1 MPQQTN
7 LNVAPYFDDFDP
19 SRDYYKVLFKPG
31 YPVQARELTTLQS
44 ILQNQ
49 IEKFGQHFFKEGAK
63 VIPGNIAYSQIY
75 YCVQL
80 NNTFEGV
87 PVSAYANQLVGT
99 KITGQTS
106 GVSAF
111 VNEILLP
118 IDSERGNLTLYV
130 SYLNSSTFNNSTE
143 VFFDGESLTCDS
155 TIISSLLGNATIAAG
170 SPFAV
175 TLSLNAAA
183 TGSSFFVNDGV
194 YFVRGNFVD
203 VQSET
208 LILDQYSNLPNYRVG
223 FLISEEIIN
232 DTIDESLSDNS
243 QGFNNYS
250 APGADRL
257 KISVSLTKKSLTDL
271 NDNNFIEL
279 ATIVNGVI
287 KSKVDRGDLGG
298 GPGYLDIR
306 DTLARRTYAESG
318 DYCVKDFDVNILNSL
333 NDNIGNGGVFQPGQ
347 FTYGGAI
354 ASNNLALY
362 KISPGRAFVRGYDLE
377 LLTPTF
383 IDVEKPRTTKTIED
397 REIIYNTGPSLKVN
411 RVYGVPVLGIGNTYV
426 LSLRDSRRGVGIAT
440 VGNEI
445 GLARVYDFRLESGSY
460 DATNSN
466 LNQWALSLFD
476 VQTFTDITLNQ
487 ATSLSIPTRIE
498 GSNSGATG
506 FIRHAVSAGVA
517 VTVYDTSGE
526 FIANES
532 LIFNGI
538 ADGRIAIAVTT
549 HSLSDVKS
557 VHGTNNGIVGLG
569 STFLGD
575 IVQSIGFNVGIA
587 TISAASGGVSTVF
600 STNTLFPGTIVKRN
614 NLVQFSN
621 TANRDISFAKVV
633 SIGRTSITIEAVT
646 SVAGIASG
654 DLPTTTLNATDFKIL
669 TTKLDS
675 SSDKTLYTKLPKK
688 NISSVDLTGAILSIR
703 KTFTVNISS
712 NQLSAAVTA
721 GTDETFLPFD
731 EERYTLT
738 RSDGETETLTS
749 DRLEFLAG
757 STQLQIRNLGSN
769 NTGATLTATLRKV
782 NPKAKEK
789 IKNRVNSLIID
800 KSKYAGSGIGTTTL
814 NDGLTFGNYPF
825 GTRVQDKILSLN
837 VPDIIQIHGI
847 FESADTSNP
856 SAPKIIF
863 SSLTS
868 SSTTTTELIIGETLT
883 GQTSGAVAICAE
895 KLTSSQIAFI
905 YKNDNR
911 FKEGETVLFSES
923 RANGIIV
930 TLDSDSFEI
939 SSNYKLDN
947 GQEETIYN
955 YGTLIRKNDS
965 EEPSKKLKVYFSNGY
980 FESTDDG
987 DITTVN
993 SYSRFDYSRDLQS
1006 VNDNRVSDIIDIR
1019 PRVSSFTVSENSRSP
1034 LEFLGRTFNSSGN
1047 SATNILA
1054 SDESILTTF
1063 SYYLGRI
1070 DRIFLTKEGVFQVKY
1085 GQPSERPEKAVSV
1098 DEALEI
1104 ATITLPPYLY
1114 TPEAAVIQFLEH
1126 KRYRMVDIKQLENRI
1141 RNLEF
1146 YTTLSL
1152 LETNT
1157 SNLFVPD
1164 ADGLNRFKSGFFVDN
1179 FSSFRT
1185 QEENTGIKNSID
1197 VQNKELRPKHYTNSV
1212 NLIFGPVTNIDPTQD
1227 LRFNIV
1233 EGVNIRRADNVVTL
1247 DYAEVKYL
1255 EQPFGTRSESVTPFL
1270 LNFWRGTIVLTPSS
1284 DTWVDTTRL
1293 ASKIIE
1299 IEGNYASTL
1308 LRLEKTQNVDSQTG
1322 FAPIVWNSWQ
1332 DNWTGRNN
1340 VESARVVTVNTDTAI
1355 QVVQENLRETIE
1367 TGVATRTGSR
1377 TVVSEQFD
1385 RTSVGDRVVS
1395 REIISF
1401 MRSRNIQFVSKL
1413 VKPLTRLY
1421 AFFDGKDVTRYCVP
1435 KLLEISMNS
1444 GVFQVGEKISGTVRA
1459 RGLGPDLSN
1468 TSPRITFRVAQSN
1481 HKEGPYNL
1489 PTVTFVNNPY
1499 TNQPLS
1505 GTYSS
1510 TSNILNVDTF
1520 SLASQSQGEFSG
1532 YVETGMDLIGETSGA
1547 RATITSVRLV
1557 SDLSATLIGSFFIP
1571 NPNGLNHPKFET
1583 GTKIFTIINDENN
1596 NKDFATTTAQEAFSA
1611 SGTQETVQEDIIS
1624 VRNSRVEIKET
1635 SENKNISRS
1644 LGTQV
1649 VGSTILSE
1657 IAIPRPSGSSD
1668 GGGSGPGS
1676 GGGGNDFIQPPPPP
1690 TPEII
1695 NLGTLYANLGKRRIG
1710 EYADQQLSQVLALAG
1725 FPQSVIDSVKPNMK
1739 PAKFDALAKEA
1750 VESLNA
1756 QGVYSLTV
1764 ETTPTN
1770 RLADP
1775 KGDGSR
1781 FTQKEARALNAPV
1794 SAAIVAATPADSR
1807 VAAAAARAPAARASS
1822 SGPSKCVGGKKDPL
1836 AQSFFV
1842 ADASGVFVTKCD
1854 IFFETKDNMDI
1865 PFDFQIRTMENGF
1878 PTQRILPFSEIVLN
1892 PDQILTSID
1901 GSIATTIEFDAPVYL
1916 EGGKEYAMCLLSYS
1930 TQYRVFI
1937 SRVTENDLINQTFV
1951 STQPFLGSL
1960 FKSQNASTWEPSQ
1973 WEDLKFTLYR
1983 ADFLSSGSVEFYNP
1997 ELTEGNGQV
2006 ATLQPDSLVLNSKKV
2021 RVGLGI
2027 TISDSGYV
2035 LGNTFSQLGTNAT
2048 GDLVGVAGSAT
2059 GTLTVSNAGIGYTPS
2074 SGGQTFSGVNLI
2086 TVTGSGRGATAN
2098 ITISNGVA
2106 VAATISGGG
2115 SGYQVGDVLGITTI
2129 GAASVG
2135 KNARLT
2141 IAGIGLTNE
2150 LILDNVQGNFVTG
2163 AGFTMSYINSSGIT
2177 TTLNFSQGGNVTP
2190 TEIVVVND
2198 GLHIKINH
2206 QNHGMYFSDNRVKI
2220 QGALSDV
2227 KPTKLTAEY
2236 DASSTGSIAVTDSTA
2251 FSTFENVGVGTTNI
2265 GYLLIGNEIIEYTS
2279 VSGNNIAGNI
2289 IRGLNPLTYPVGT
2302 PVYKYEL
2309 GGVNLKRINTT
2320 HNLNDVTIS
2329 NPITFDSYHI
2339 KLDMTALDIDND
2351 DRSNDVGY
2359 PALHLNRTKSAGG
2372 YNIKATQNMPFEIIT
2387 PVVHNVTVRGTNL
2400 TGEIRT
2406 ITSKSISG
2414 NEIPYAINEFE
2425 AIAIN
2430 EPNYLD
2436 SPRMIASKVNEDA
2449 KLTNFTAG
2457 AKSLNMKLLMTTVDS
2472 RVSPVIDAER
2482 VSVILTSNRVNQV
2495 ITNYATDGR
2504 VNKIDTDPTA
2514 CQYVSKEITLE
2525 NSASSIKIL
2534 VAAHI
2539 NLTSDLRAFYA
2550 IGNAPGFNPIFI
2562 PFPGYSN
2569 LNTRGQVI
2577 AQENNNGESDV
2588 FVPKTNTYGFSSDE
2602 IQFKEYVFTADQ
2614 LPAFR
2619 SYRIK
2624 LLLTSTSQVY
2634 VPRIKDLR
2642 VISLA

>member
-7 LNVAPYFDDFDP
+7 LNVVPYFDDFDP
-19 SRDYYKVLFKPG
+19 SKDYHKVLFKPG

-63 VIPGNIAYSQIY
+63 VIPGNIGYSQLY

-80 NNTFEGV
+80 NNNFQGV
-87 PVSAYANQLVGT
+87 PVSAYADQLVGK

-111 VNEILLP
+111 VDKILSP
-118 IDSERGNLTLYV
+118 IDSERGNLTLYI
-130 SYLNSSTFNNSTE
+130 SYLNSSTSNNSTQI
-143 VFFDGESLTCDS
+143 FSNGESLTCDS
-155 TIISSLLGNATIAAG
+155 AIISGLLGNTTITAG

-175 TLSLNAAA
+175 TLSSNATA
-183 TGSSFFVNDGV
+183 TGSSFQIQDGV
-194 YFVRGNFVD
+194 YFIRGNFINVK
-203 VQSET
+203 SET
-208 LILDQYSNLPNYRVG
+208 LILDQYSNSPSYRVG
-223 FLISEEIIN
+223 LFVSEQIIN
-232 DTIDESLSDNS
+232 DTIDESLTDNS

-271 NDNNFIEL
+271 NDNSFIEL
-279 ATIVNGVI
+279 ATITNGVI

-298 GPGYLDIR
+298 GTGYLDIR
-306 DTLARRTYAESG
+306 DILARRTYAESG
-318 DYCVKDFDVNILNSL
+318 DYYVKDFDISLLNSL
-333 NDNIGNGGVFQPGQ
+333 NDNIGNRGVFQSGQ
-347 FTYGGAI
+347 FTYGG
-354 ASNNLALY
+354 SVPSDNLALY

-397 REIIYNTGPSLKVN
+397 QEIIYNTGPTLKVN
-411 RVYGVPVLGIGNTYV
+411 RVYGVPILGIGNTYV

-476 VQTFTDITLNQ
+476 VQTFTNITLNQ
-487 ATSLSIPTRIE
+487 ATSLSIPTRVE

-575 IVQSIGFNVGIA
+575 IVQSIGFNVGVA
-587 TISAASGGVSTVF
+587 TISTGSGGISTVF
-600 STNTLFPGTIVKRN
+600 STNTLFPGTIIKRN

-621 TANRDISFAKVV
+621 PANRDISFAKVV
-633 SIGRTSITIEAVT
+633 SVGTSSVTIEAVT
-646 SVAGIASG
+646 TVTGIASG

-669 TTKLDS
+669 TTKLDL
-675 SSDKTLYTKLPKK
+675 SSDKTLYTKLPKN
-688 NISSVDLTGAILSIR
+688 NISSVDLTDASLSIR

-712 NQLSAAVTA
+712 NQLSTVVTA
-721 GTDETFLPFD
+721 GTNETFLPFD

-738 RSDGETETLTS
+738 RSNGETETLTS
-749 DRLEFLAG
+749 DRFEFLVG
-757 STQLQIRNLGSN
+757 STQLQIRHLGSN
-769 NTGATLTATLRKV
+769 DTGATLTATLRKIK
-782 NPKAKEK
+782 PKAKEK

-814 NDGLTFGNYPF
+814 NDGLIFGNYPF
-825 GTRVQDKILSLN
+825 GTRVHDEILSLN
-837 VPDIIQIHGI
+837 VPDIIEIHGI

-856 SAPKIIF
+856 SAPKITL

-868 SSTTTTELIIGETLT
+868 SSTTTTELIIGETLV

-895 KLTSSQIAFI
+895 KLSSSQIVFI
-905 YKNDNR
+905 YKNDSR
-911 FKEGETVLFSES
+911 FKEGETVSFSES
-923 RANGIIV
+923 KAKGVIT
-930 TLDSDSFEI
+930 TLDSGSFEI
-939 SSNYKLDN
+939 SSNYKFN
-947 GQEETIYN
+947 TGQEETIYN

-965 EEPSKKLKVYFSNGY
+965 EEPSKRLKVYFSNGY

-993 SYSRFDYSRDLQS
+993 SYSRFNYSTDLQT
-1006 VNDNRVSDIIDIR
+1006 VNGNSVSDIIDIR

-1047 SATNILA
+1047 SAANILA

-1085 GQPSERPEKAVSV
+1085 GQPAERPEKPVSV
-1098 DEALEI
+1098 DEAIEI

-1114 TPEAAVIQFLEH
+1114 TPEQASIQFLEY

-1157 SNLFVPD
+1157 ANLFVPD
-1164 ADGLNRFKSGFFVDN
+1164 TDGLNRFKSGFFVDN
-1179 FSSFRT
+1179 FSSFKS
-1185 QEENTGIKNSID
+1185 QEENIDIKNSID
-1197 VQNKELRPKHYTNSV
+1197 IKNKELRPRHYTNSV
-1212 NLIFGPVTNIDPTQD
+1212 NLIFGPVTNVDPTED
-1227 LRFNIV
+1227 LKFNII
-1233 EGVNIRRADNVVTL
+1233 EGVNVRRADDVVTL
-1247 DYAEVKYL
+1247 DYADVVYIK
-1255 EQPFGTRSESVTPFL
+1255 QSFATRSESVTPFL
-1270 LNFWRGTIVLTPSS
+1270 ISFWQGTLELTPSS

-1293 ASKIIE
+1293 EAKVINT
-1299 IEGNYASTL
+1299 EGNYAETL
-1308 LRLEKTQNVDSQTG
+1308 NNLARTGIVDPQTG
-1322 FAPIVWNSWQ
+1322 FGPILWDSWQ
-1332 DNWTGRNN
+1332 TNWTGRDVINTSRTR
-1340 VESARVVTVNTDTAI
+1340 EVTFGGEFRGGGGLAAQWGTQTT
-1355 QVVQENLRETIE
+1355 QVIRDDLRQTVE
-1367 TGVATRTGSR
+1367 TGVQTRTGTR
-1377 TVVSEQFD
+1377 TIVTEQFD
-1385 RTSVGDRVVS
+1385 RTPVGDRVVS
-1395 REIISF
+1395 RDLVPF
-1401 MRSRNIQFVSKL
+1401 MRSRNVEFVSKK
-1413 VKPLTRLY
+1413 VKPLTKLY
-1421 AFFDGKDVTRYCVP
+1421 AFFDGKNVTRYCVP
-1435 KLLEISMNS
+1435 KLLEISMIS
-1444 GVFQVGEKISGTVRA
+1444 GVFQVGEKVIGRQRA
-1459 RGLGPDLSN
+1459 TGLNPDLRADF
-1468 TSPRITFRVAQSN
+1468 PQITFRVAQSN
-1481 HKEGPYNL
+1481 HREGPYNF
-1489 PTVTFVNNPY
+1489 PTVTFANNPY
-1499 TNQPLS
+1499 TSQPLS

-1510 TSNILNVDTF
+1510 TSNILNIDTF

-1532 YVETGMDLIGETSGA
+1532 YVESDMVLFGQTSGA
-1547 RATITSVRLV
+1547 RATITNVRLV

-1571 NPNGLNHPKFET
+1571 NPNNVNHPRFET
-1583 GTKIFTIINDENN
+1583 GTKTFTIVNDENN
-1596 NKDFATTTAQEAFSA
+1596 NQDLATTVAEEGFSA
-1611 SGTQETVQEDIIS
+1611 SGTLETVQENIIS
-1624 VRNSRVEIKET
+1624 VRNARVQNRQEFESRNV
-1635 SENKNISRS
+1635 NRN

-1649 VGSTILSE
+1649 VGS
-1657 IAIPRPSGSSD
+1657 
-1668 GGGSGPGS
+1668 
-1676 GGGGNDFIQPPPPP
+1676 
-1690 TPEII
+1690 
-1695 NLGTLYANLGKRRIG
+1695 
-1710 EYADQQLSQVLALAG
+1710 
-1725 FPQSVIDSVKPNMK
+1725 SVISQ
-1739 PAKFDALAKEA
+1739 
-1750 VESLNA
+1750 S
-1756 QGVYSLTV
+1756 
-1764 ETTPTN
+1764 
-1770 RLADP
+1770 
-1775 KGDGSR
+1775 SR
-1781 FTQKEARALNAPV
+1781 QV
-1794 SAAIVAATPADSR
+1794 IV
-1807 VAAAAARAPAARASS
+1807 
-1822 SGPSKCVGGKKDPL
+1822 GWYDPL
-1836 AQSFFV
+1836 AQSFLV
-1842 ADASGVFVTKCD
+1842 EDETGVFVTKCD
-1854 IFFETKDNMDI
+1854 VFFRSKDDMDI
-1865 PFDFQIRTMENGF
+1865 PVVFQLRTMENGF
-1878 PTQRILPFSEIVLN
+1878 PTQKILPFSEIVLD
-1892 PDQILTSID
+1892 PDQVLISAD
-1901 GSIATTIEFDAPVYL
+1901 GSVATTIEFKAPIYL
-1916 EGGKEYAMCLLSYS
+1916 EGGKEYSICLASNSTKYS
-1930 TQYRVFI
+1930 VYV
-1937 SRVTENDLINQTFV
+1937 SRIGENDLLTQTFI
-1951 STQPFLGSL
+1951 SSQPYLGSL
-1960 FKSQNASTWEPSQ
+1960 FKSQNASTWEASQ
-1973 WEDLKFTLYR
+1973 WEDLKFTMYR
-1983 ADFLSSGSVEFYNP
+1983 ADFLTSGSVEFYNP
-1997 ELTEGNGQV
+1997 ELSEGNGQI
-2006 ATLQPDSLVLNSKKV
+2006 ATLLPDSLILSSRKV
-2021 RVGLGI
+2021 RVGLGT
-2027 TISDSGYV
+2027 TIADSGYV

-2074 SGGQTFSGVNLI
+2074 SGGQTFSGVNLV
-2086 TVTGSGRGATAN
+2086 TVTGGGRDATAN

-2106 VAATISGGG
+2106 IAATISGGG

-2135 KNARLT
+2135 RNARFT
-2141 IAGIGLTNE
+2141 IAGIGLTSE
-2150 LILDNVQGNFVTG
+2150 LILDNVQGNFEAG
-2163 AGFTMSYINSSGIT
+2163 AGFTMRYTNSSGIT
-2177 TTLNFSQGGNVTP
+2177 TTLNLSGVGNTQGGDVTP
-2190 TEIVVVND
+2190 TAIVVIND
-2198 GLHIKINH
+2198 GLHVKVNH
-2206 QNHGMYFSDNRVKI
+2206 QNHGMYFSDNKVKI
-2220 QGALSDV
+2220 EGALSDI
-2227 KPTKLTAEY
+2227 KPTKLTAAY
-2236 DASSTGSIAVTDSTA
+2236 DASSTGSIAVTDSTQ

-2279 VSGNNIAGNI
+2279 ISGNNIAGNI
-2289 IRGLNPLTYPVGT
+2289 TRGLNPLSYPVGT

-2309 GGVNLKRINTT
+2309 GGVNLKRINKT

-2339 KLDMTALDIDND
+2339 KLDMDALDNDND
-2351 DRSNDVGY
+2351 NRSNDVGY
-2359 PALHLNRTKSAGG
+2359 PALYLNKTKSAGG
-2372 YNIKATQNMPFEIIT
+2372 YNMKATQNMPFEIIT
-2387 PVVHNVTVRGTNL
+2387 PVVQNVTVRGTNL

-2414 NEIPYAINEFE
+2414 NEIPYVNNGFE
-2425 AIAIN
+2425 VISLNQA
-2430 EPNYLD
+2430 NYLN
-2436 SPRMIASKVNEDA
+2436 SPRMIASKVNEDT
-2449 KLTNFTAG
+2449 KLTNITG
-2457 AKSLNMKLLMTTVDS
+2457 AKSLNMKLIMTTVDT

-2495 ITNYATDGR
+2495 ITNYATDSR
-2504 VNKIDTDPTA
+2504 VNGIDTDPTA

-2534 VAAHI
+2534 VSAHV
-2539 NLTSDLRAFYA
+2539 NLNSDLRAFYA
-2550 IGNAPGFNPIFI
+2550 VGNAPGFNPIFA

-2577 AQENNNGESDV
+2577 AQKDNNGESDV
-2588 FVPKTNTYGFSSDE
+2588 FVPKTNTYGFSSDGIE
-2602 IQFKEYVFTADQ
+2602 FKEYVFTADQ

-2642 VISLA
+2642 VIALA